1 MLLALLQFRLQ
12 LGSLHRVTHLGV
24 SQSRVLRPAQ
34 GSGGQN
40 MAQLGSPQSILQ
52 PSKALGSLV
61 FGQRVSQDG
70 TAHSGLQF
78 CSHTGFVQFQPQC
91 GTQLFRF
98 SSGTTVGCGVMATAA
113 FSVSGS
119 VPFAAVL
126 FAAVALLPVAFDPLA
141 GAAVSLPAAASAASA
156 PPSAGAAVVVS
167 SAASSGA
174 ASPSGSCRR
183 AATWTALATAPWGRC
198 HTLLPRTGL

>member
-1 MLLALLQFRLQ
+1 MLLALLQFRVQ

-24 SQSRVLRPAQ
+24 SQSRVFRPAQ

-52 PSKALGSLV
+52 PSNALGSLV
-61 FGQRVSQDG
+61 FGHRVSQDG
-70 TAHSGLQF
+70 TPHSGLQF
-78 CSHTGFVQFQPQC
+78 CSQTGFVQFQPQC

-98 SSGTTVGCGVMATAA
+98 SSGTIVGYGVVPA

-119 VPFAAVL
+119 VPFAAVPL
-126 FAAVALLPVAFDPLA
+126 VPVALAAVAFASVA
-141 GAAVSLPAAASAASA
+141 GAAAVSFAAGASLASAA
-156 PPSAGAAVVVS
+156 PSAGAAVVVS
-167 SAASSGA
+167 SAVSSGA
-174 ASPSGSCRR
+174 ASPSGACRR
-183 AATWTALATAPWGRC
+183 AATCTALATAPCGRC